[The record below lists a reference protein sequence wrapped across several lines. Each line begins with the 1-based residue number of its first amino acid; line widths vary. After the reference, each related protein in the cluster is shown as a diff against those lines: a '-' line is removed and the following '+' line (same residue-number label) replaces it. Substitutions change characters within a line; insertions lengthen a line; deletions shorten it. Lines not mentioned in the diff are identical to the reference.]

1 MIAIN
6 CSGGK
11 LPFDKLPVLEV
22 DGKTISQS
30 TNILK
35 YVARETGW
43 YYVLSLT
50 ITRVLDRFSQ
60 HGVGNDQK
68 GHGTSNSCKFSLMY
82 I

>member
-35 YVARETGW
+35 YLARETGW
-43 YYVLSLT
+43 YYVLCLT
-50 ITRVLDRFSQ
+50 ITRVFDRFSQ
-60 HGVGNDQK
+60 NGMEWKRRWQ
-68 GHGTSNSCKFSLMY
+68 
-82 I
+82 